1 MHIVTQVSI
10 CERFGCTAGDYDVTA
25 NLLTYF
31 VFLLVLD
38 MVFLIWPI
46 VLSRWEINKDISIS
60 ISVELGAAGALFV
73 HIHVMISRIHWAI
86 LETFCP
92 AR

>member
-1 MHIVTQVSI
+1 M
-10 CERFGCTAGDYDVTA
+10 TA

-46 VLSRWEINKDISIS
+46 LLSRWEINKDLLKLKSFFGN
-60 ISVELGAAGALFV
+60 LGNTDNVSWYHNYVSNKG
-73 HIHVMISRIHWAI
+73 
-86 LETFCP
+86 
-92 AR
+92 